1 VVTENGSAWP
11 DEVGADGRV
20 PDLPRQDY
28 LVRHLHAVADAMDAG
43 ADVLGYFA
51 WSLLDNFEWACG
63 YSQRFGLVHVD
74 FATQTRT
81 VKDSGHLYARV
92 VATGVLPDA

>member
-1 VVTENGSAWP
+1 
-11 DEVGADGRV
+11 
-20 PDLPRQDY
+20 
-28 LVRHLHAVADAMDAG
+28 MDAG

-92 VATGVLPDA
+92 VATGVQPDARRGAAVSVPPEHQEER